1 LRSLSH
7 LHAPA
12 PHPCRL
18 PRSGPAPSRG
28 TVVASNYPSRR
39 IEPCD
44 PTRHYRGRCVS
55 PMSATDLR
63 HEHPANRTIP
73 GFASTSLAA
82 RFVRPPA
89 AGATGFTWVEHRL
102 TATLQLRLSTPI
114 VSRRKYLGLTPGM
127 ARTRY
132 RSVLAGAAIDGP
144 SGDIP
149 RPRCSLP
156 RAELANVASDAPCRI
171 RRSPAR
177 LAPHRHS
184 RLGFRLTG
192 LRRTPDPLPP
202 PSRQR
207 RLLPP
212 ARAPSI
218 DECSLR
224 PLAQTSQR
232 TRHRLTTLPSRSGFR
247 RPFAPSPLSGERLD
261 PPPSGDRPGA
271 ARRLLQ
277 SPRSTST
284 TDRIV

>member
-1 LRSLSH
+1 MSRARGASPPGLNRALRPDSTRTLPGKMRLTDVCNRPTTRAPCESHDSRLRLHEPCGPLRAPTRGRSHGLHLGGASLDGDP
-7 LHAPA
+7 PA
-12 PHPCRL
+12 SALDAHRVATQIPGAFDSGHGANEIPLGPGGCRDRRPL
-18 PRSGPAPSRG
+18 RR
-28 TVVASNYPSRR
+28 YPSAAVFSPARR
-39 IEPCD
+39 
-44 PTRHYRGRCVS
+44 
-55 PMSATDLR
+55 
-63 HEHPANRTIP
+63 
-73 GFASTSLAA
+73 
-82 RFVRPPA
+82 
-89 AGATGFTWVEHRL
+89 AG
-102 TATLQLRLSTPI
+102 
-114 VSRRKYLGLTPGM
+114 
-127 ARTRY
+127 
-132 RSVLAGAAIDGP
+132 D
-144 SGDIP
+144 
-149 RPRCSLP
+149 
-156 RAELANVASDAPCRI
+156 VASDAPCRI

-207 RLLPP
+207 RLLPQ
-212 ARAPSI
+212 ARAPSV

-224 PLAQTSQR
+224 PLAQTSQG

-284 TDRIV
+284 TDRIA